1 MSIRANPSASAPEPT
16 DGSSVADAQLPSPGI
31 VDTVASVSAVSF
43 VDLDLDED
51 ELGGV

>member
-1 MSIRANPSASAPEPT
+1 M
-16 DGSSVADAQLPSPGI
+16 VADGQLPSPGI